1 MPSTWSQQQV
11 TALAERIDRQ
21 FLGYIFDA
29 IMDSARRSAMDK
41 GKGDRNQTFK
51 RGLLATIL
59 VDVFEC
65 PDVLVSRAL
74 RKNRTSIADRVS
86 AVRRLMASNN
96 FGFGA
101 SDLLD
106 LVSKMEEYRNAVIA
120 GSEEPIDKSLKG
132 WNASKAGFAFYLAGR
147 MMALRYPAA
156 AAEYVE
162 TRDLDEI
169 EAFESEVKSRVK
181 AGDDRRARA
190 KVSQE
195 TARTMALETQQII
208 RKIDIKSPPSNGF
221 DGIVDSSHPAVAVIL
236 NNRHKLSELAQLVC
250 TEKAPPLD
258 TKLKDLPH
266 AICYMEPNPNP
277 LKGEGKTAI
286 RIWTKADK
294 DSLAKEVTSIMDW
307 LAKAKFSPTLKMPAS
322 ESSRGKSSSYALLTL
337 RAPS

>member
-29 IMDSARRSAMDK
+29 IMESTRRSAMDK

-74 RKNRTSIADRVS
+74 RKNRTSIADRVA

-101 SDLLD
+101 SDLFD

-147 MMALRYPAA
+147 MMALRYPAE

-169 EAFESEVKSRVK
+169 EAFESEVKARVK
-181 AGDDRRARA
+181 AGDDRRARS

-195 TARTMALETQQII
+195 TARTMALENQKII
-208 RKIDIKSPPSNGF
+208 RQIAPKSPPSHANQCTLKP
-221 DGIVDSSHPAVAVIL
+221 SHPAITL
-236 NNRHKLSELAQLVC
+236 IENHRNLFQELKPLVC
-250 TEKAPPLD
+250 
-258 TKLKDLPH
+258 
-266 AICYMEPNPNP
+266 
-277 LKGEGKTAI
+277 
-286 RIWTKADK
+286 ADK
-294 DSLAKEVTSIMDW
+294 ELPGDAYYSACWIEDDLVKGKGQRLRVSTRADKAALTCSMPKLLKVLAEAGMKPTVQLPPESR
-307 LAKAKFSPTLKMPAS
+307 AK
-322 ESSRGKSSSYALLTL
+322 GGSYALLTL